1 MRARATSGSDT
12 GRRVG
17 DDRDPQVSP
26 SGDSRPR
33 PRGVPRGVL
42 RISPRPFRRT
52 TAHRGI
58 ASCAKCRTEN
68 RARRYS
74 IDPLELL
81 HADDDARK
89 KSLELIG
96 VYHSH
101 PDHPAA
107 PSEYD
112 RSRAA
117 SWLSYVIVSV
127 VDREPKDVTAWQFD
141 ETARLFRPEAI
152 VVR

>member
-1 MRARATSGSDT
+1 MTLEITRAVLQAIQDHARDAYPEESCGFLIGRSTDPRRVAESHRARNVAGE
-12 GRRVG
+12 
-17 DDRDPQVSP
+17 
-26 SGDSRPR
+26 SR
-33 PRGVPRGVL
+33 
-42 RISPRPFRRT
+42 S
-52 TAHRGI
+52 
-58 ASCAKCRTEN
+58 
-68 RARRYS
+68 RRYV

-89 KSLELIG
+89 KSLDLIG

-101 PDHPAA
+101 PDHPAE

-127 VDREPKDVTAWQFD
+127 VDRHPKDVTAWRFD
-141 ETARLFRPEAI
+141 EATGSFRREEI
-152 VVR
+152 VLR